1 MLNHHR
7 VHPLPLRLTRMGVI
21 AKDDTMKQVIGTAD
35 PLHCTY
41 LYVLIMLIEQLEH
54 THTHTHEWSPREKV
68 VITHL

>member
-1 MLNHHR
+1 MLNHYR

-21 AKDDTMKQVIGTAD
+21 AKDDTMKKVIGTAD
-35 PLHCTY
+35 SLHCTY

-54 THTHTHEWSPREKV
+54 THTPHEWSPREKV

>member
-1 MLNHHR
+1 
-7 VHPLPLRLTRMGVI
+7 MGVI

-35 PLHCTY
+35 LLHCTY

-54 THTHTHEWSPREKV
+54 THTPHEWSPREKV

>member
-1 MLNHHR
+1 
-7 VHPLPLRLTRMGVI
+7 MGVI

-54 THTHTHEWSPREKV
+54 THTHPMSGAPERK
-68 VITHL
+68 